1 MTGLY
6 KKINTLVFTLLLT
19 AGGQTVWA
27 ENALTK
33 LDNDG
38 KPLPVYAPTWDCVK
52 DNKTGLMWEE
62 KTNNQGLRD
71 KEWTYTWYD
80 TNAANNGG
88 QMGYQDR
95 HDVAKDIVQ
104 GSSCGKTLAQC
115 NTTLYVQTINQ
126 QGGICGFTDWQL
138 PTKAQLETLVTQQ
151 ANEGNTE
158 QKQYINTRYFADLS
172 SNTWY
177 WSSSTSQQDHK
188 YAWLMYFDY
197 GKADDHLKFQNFA
210 VRLVRGSP

>member
-33 LDNDG
+33 LDAQG
-38 KPLPVYAPTWDCVK
+38 KDLPVYASAWACVK
-52 DNKTGLMWEE
+52 DNATGLMWEE
-62 KTNNQGLRD
+62 KTSDKGLRD
-71 KEWTYTWYD
+71 QAWTYTWYD
-80 TNAANNGG
+80 TDAVNNGG
-88 QMGYQDR
+88 QIGYQDR
-95 HDVAKDIVQ
+95 HDVAKDIEQ
-104 GSSCGKTLAQC
+104 GSSCGKTLSQC
-115 NTTLYVQTINQ
+115 NTALYVQNVNQ
-126 QGGICGFTDWQL
+126 QGGICGFSDWKL

-151 ANEGNTE
+151 ANESKTE
-158 QKQYINTRYFADLS
+158 QTQRINTRYFANLP

-197 GKADDHLKFQNFA
+197 GKADDHVKFQNFA
-210 VRLVRGSP
+210 VRLVRGGK